1 MWGFIYQA
9 LYRKYRSRTFDE
21 VCGQEQV
28 TETLKAQVA
37 SGRLSHAYLFIGTR
51 GTGKTSCAKILA
63 KAVNCEHPVNGN
75 PCCQC
80 AACRGIDDGTVLD
93 VVEIDAASNNGVD
106 NIRALRDEAIFSPA
120 SVKKRVYIVDE
131 VHMLSIAAFNALL
144 KILEEPP
151 EHLMF
156 ILATTELRKV
166 PATILS
172 RCQRYSF
179 RRLDVEVISK
189 HLDYIASQEGFKLT
203 HEASELL
210 ARLADGGM
218 RDAIS
223 LLDQCSSAPV
233 IDEAT
238 VLEATGLAGN
248 RRVASLLS
256 AVAKH
261 DSAAALDTFA
271 ELWRDGKDP
280 ASLLSDLCSLMRDVL
295 LLSLA
300 PKGGRSL
307 LSGAYD
313 AKTLAAFSRAFTRE
327 ELLRNMQRAQE
338 AIASLKDNPSPRTA
352 VEICLVTLCDPGMG
366 AGIPEL
372 TARISRLEAGTPPP
386 RAPAAP
392 EIEDFDVPAPAPAAP
407 KARAEAR
414 PAPEAKAPRAPEPAP
429 QPEPEPTPE
438 PVPVRE
444 PAPVPEPVPEPEPMP
459 EPGPERAPV
468 PEDGGYIRDEAEPTP
483 EPVGRYFE
491 PAPEETLPDR
501 PDNLPEPPAAN
512 SAADWQALVA
522 ALNGR
527 LRVGAHR
534 LLTDPLQV
542 SGKLAGGKL
551 SITFMNSFAEKQL
564 NTTETLALFRSAAE
578 ALCGGPVELQV
589 YSENGGAKLASRDLE
604 ELQRFK
610 QVKFI

>member
-1 MWGFIYQA
+1 MWGPIYQA

-80 AACRGIDDGTVLD
+80 AACRGIDDGSVMD

-179 RRLDVEVISK
+179 RRLDTEVISK
-189 HLDYIASQEGFKLT
+189 HLDYIAAQEDFKLT

-223 LLDQCSSAPV
+223 LLDQCSNSPV

-256 AVAKH
+256 AIGKRDAG
-261 DSAAALDTFA
+261 AALDIFA
-271 ELWRDGKDP
+271 SIWRDGKDP
-280 ASLLSDLCSLMRDVL
+280 ASLLSDLCALMRDVL
-295 LLSLA
+295 LLDLA
-300 PKGGRSL
+300 PKGGRAL

-313 AKTLAAFSRAFTRE
+313 DKTLRAFARGFTRA
-327 ELLRNMQRAQE
+327 ELLRNMRRAQE
-338 AIASLKDNPSPRTA
+338 ALSSLRDNPSPRTA
-352 VEICLVTLCDPGMG
+352 VEICLVTLCDPGI
-366 AGIPEL
+366 AADLPEL
-372 TARISRLEAGTPPP
+372 DARVSRLEHGAPPP
-386 RAPAAP
+386 RAPSLEP
-392 EIEDFDVPAPAPAAP
+392 EPEPEPERQPEPVPE
-407 KARAEAR
+407 RE
-414 PAPEAKAPRAPEPAP
+414 PEPIPAPEPAP
-429 QPEPEPTPE
+429 VFEPKPISMPEPIPE
-438 PVPVRE
+438 PDPE
-444 PAPVPEPVPEPEPMP
+444 PAP
-459 EPGPERAPV
+459 APIT
-468 PEDGGYIRDEAEPTP
+468 ESEGDSYIRDEAEPTP

-491 PAPEETLPDR
+491 PEPEHALPDR
-501 PDNLPEPPAAN
+501 PDNAPEPGQAPGRAT
-512 SAADWQALVA
+512 WQALVA
-522 ALNGR
+522 ALDGR
-527 LRVGAHR
+527 LRIGTYR
-534 LLTDPLQV
+534 LLSDPLQV
-542 SGKLAGGKL
+542 TGEFKGNLL
-551 SITFMNSFAEKQL
+551 RITFMNTFAENQL
-564 NTTETLALFRSAAE
+564 GDPETLSLFRNTAE
-578 ALCGGPVELQV
+578 QLYGGPVELV
-589 YSENGGAKLASRDLE
+589 TGAEDGAGRLASRSLE
-604 ELQRFK
+604 ELRRFK

>member
-1 MWGFIYQA
+1 MQSAVHYFMKGVGLIYQA

-80 AACRGIDDGTVLD
+80 AACRGIDDGTVMD

-223 LLDQCSSAPV
+223 LLDQCSNAPV

-238 VLEATGLAGN
+238 VLEATGLAGT
-248 RRVASLLS
+248 RRVAGLLS
-256 AVAKH
+256 SIAKR
-261 DSAAALDTFA
+261 DSGAALETFA
-271 ELWRDGKDP
+271 ALWRDGKDP
-280 ASLLSDLCSLMRDVL
+280 ASLLSDLCALMRDVL
-295 LLSLA
+295 LLGLA
-300 PKGGRSL
+300 PKGGRAL

-313 AKTLAAFSRAFTRE
+313 NKTLAAFSRAFTKE
-327 ELLRNMQRAQE
+327 ELLRNMQRVQE
-338 AIASLKDNPSPRTA
+338 ALASLRDNPSPRTA
-352 VEICLVTLCDPGMG
+352 VEICLVSLCDPGLGTGM
-366 AGIPEL
+366 PEL
-372 TARISRLEAGTPPP
+372 LARISRLEAGTPPP
-386 RAPAAP
+386 RAPSP
-392 EIEDFDVPAPAPAAP
+392 EIEL
-407 KARAEAR
+407 
-414 PAPEAKAPRAPEPAP
+414 
-429 QPEPEPTPE
+429 
-438 PVPVRE
+438 
-444 PAPVPEPVPEPEPMP
+444 PVPEPEAAEAPPPGPGPVTDTEREP
-459 EPGPERAPV
+459 EPEQSAEPEPETEPV
-468 PEDGGYIRDEAEPTP
+468 SGGYIRDEAEPIP

-491 PAPEETLPDR
+491 PEPAETLPDK
-501 PDNLPEPPAAN
+501 PDNAPDPPAAPIPR
-512 SAADWQALVA
+512 SGADWQALVA
-522 ALNGR
+522 ALDGHM
-527 LRVGAHR
+527 RVGAHR
-534 LLTDPLQV
+534 LLSDPLQV
-542 SGKLAGGKL
+542 VGELSGGRLNL
-551 SITFMNSFAEKQL
+551 TFMNGFAEKQL
-564 NTTETLALFRSAAE
+564 NTTETLALFRTTAE
-578 ALCGGPVELQV
+578 ALCGGPVELNIL
-589 YSENGGAKLASRDLE
+589 SEDGGAKLASRDLE

>member
-1 MWGFIYQA
+1 MYQV
-9 LYRKYRSRTFDE
+9 LYRKWRPQVFSD
-21 VCGQEQV
+21 VSGQPHV
-28 TETLKAQVA
+28 TETLKNEIRT
-37 SGRLSHAYLFIGTR
+37 GRLAHAYLFTGSR
-51 GTGKTSCAKILA
+51 GTGKTTCAKILA
-63 KAVNCEHPVNGN
+63 KAANCQHPHDGD
-75 PCCQC
+75 PCNECDI
-80 AACRGIDDGTVLD
+80 CRGIDDSSIMD

-179 RRLDVEVISK
+179 RRLDAEVISK
-189 HLDYIASQEGFKLT
+189 HLEYIASQEGFQLT
-203 HEASELL
+203 HEAAELL

-223 LLDQCSSAPV
+223 LLDQCSSSPV
-233 IDEAT
+233 IDEAA

-256 AVAKH
+256 AIAKH
-261 DSAAALDTFA
+261 DSAAALDIFA

-280 ASLLSDLCSLMRDVL
+280 ASLLSDLCALMRDVL
-295 LLSLA
+295 LLGLA
-300 PKGGRSL
+300 PKGGRAL

-313 AKTLAAFSRAFTRE
+313 AKTLAVFSRAFTRE

-338 AIASLKDNPSPRTA
+338 AIVSLKDNPSPRTA

-366 AGIPEL
+366 AGMPEL
-372 TARISRLEAGTPPP
+372 MARISRLEAGTPPP
-386 RAPAAP
+386 RAPAMP
-392 EIEDFDVPAPAPAAP
+392 EDFYVPEPEPVCEPEP
-407 KARAEAR
+407 KPVRASSPSPVWLPEPEPEPLPEPER
-414 PAPEAKAPRAPEPAP
+414 VPEAADVGYIRDEA
-429 QPEPEPTPE
+429 EPTPE
-438 PVPVRE
+438 PEGRYFE
-444 PAPVPEPVPEPEPMP
+444 PA
-459 EPGPERAPV
+459 

-483 EPVGRYFE
+483 EPEGRYFE

-501 PDNLPEPPAAN
+501 PDNIPEPPAAVN
-512 SAADWQALVA
+512 GAADWRSLVA
-522 ALNGR
+522 ALDGR
-527 LRVGAHR
+527 LRVGTYR

-542 SGKLAGGKL
+542 TGELSGGKL
-551 SITFMNSFAEKQL
+551 NITFMNSFAEKQL

-578 ALCGGPVELQV
+578 TLCGAPVELNIL
-589 YSENGGAKLASRDLE
+589 SENGGAKLASRDLE

>member
-179 RRLDVEVISK
+179 RRLDVEVISR

-248 RRVASLLS
+248 RRVASILS

-280 ASLLSDLCSLMRDVL
+280 ASLLSDLCALMRDVL
-295 LLSLA
+295 LLGLA

-313 AKTLAAFSRAFTRE
+313 TKTLAAFSRAFTRE

-338 AIASLKDNPSPRTA
+338 AIVSLKDNPSPRTA
-352 VEICLVTLCDPGMG
+352 VEICLVSLCDPGMG
-366 AGIPEL
+366 AGLPEL
-372 TARISRLEAGTPPP
+372 IARISRLEAGAPPP
-386 RAPAAP
+386 RAPAMP
-392 EIEDFDVPAPAPAAP
+392 EPEDLDLPAPPAP

-414 PAPEAKAPRAPEPAP
+414 PAPEAKAAREPEPAP
-429 QPEPEPTPE
+429 
-438 PVPVRE
+438 
-444 PAPVPEPVPEPEPMP
+444 APEPEPMP
-459 EPGPERAPV
+459 EPGPIQEPVSAPG

-491 PAPEETLPDR
+491 PEPPETLPDR
-501 PDNLPEPPAAN
+501 PDNLPEPPAADGG
-512 SAADWQALVA
+512 ADWSALVA
-522 ALNGR
+522 ALKGR

-542 SGKLAGGKL
+542 NGKLAGGRL
-551 SITFMNSFAEKQL
+551 SITFMNGFAEKQL

-578 ALCGGPVELQV
+578 ALCGGPVELEV
-589 YSENGGAKLASRDLE
+589 RSEDGGAKLASRDLE

>member
-1 MWGFIYQA
+1 MWGSIYQA

-189 HLDYIASQEGFKLT
+189 RLEYIASQEGFKLT

-248 RRVASLLS
+248 RRVASILS

-280 ASLLSDLCSLMRDVL
+280 ASLLSDLCALMRDVL

-313 AKTLAAFSRAFTRE
+313 TKTLAAFSRAFTRE

-352 VEICLVTLCDPGMG
+352 VEICLVSLCDPGMG

-372 TARISRLEAGTPPP
+372 IVRISRLEAGTPPP
-386 RAPAAP
+386 RAPAMP
-392 EIEDFDVPAPAPAAP
+392 EMEDLDVPAPPAP
-407 KARAEAR
+407 KACAEAK
-414 PAPEAKAPRAPEPAP
+414 PAPETKAAREPAP
-429 QPEPEPTPE
+429 APMPEPEPISE
-438 PVPVRE
+438 
-444 PAPVPEPVPEPEPMP
+444 PEPVPEPETTP
-459 EPGPERAPV
+459 EPEPEPVPEAVSAPE

-491 PAPEETLPDR
+491 PEPPETLPDR

-512 SAADWQALVA
+512 SSADWRALVA
-522 ALNGR
+522 ALDGR

-542 SGKLAGGKL
+542 NGELSGGKL
-551 SITFMNSFAEKQL
+551 SITFMNGFAEKQL
-564 NTTETLALFRSAAE
+564 NTTETLALFRSTAE

-589 YSENGGAKLASRDLE
+589 FSENGGAKLASRDLE

>member
-1 MWGFIYQA
+1 MWGSIYQA

-189 HLDYIASQEGFKLT
+189 HLEYIASQEGFKLT

-248 RRVASLLS
+248 RRVASILS

-280 ASLLSDLCSLMRDVL
+280 ASLLSDLCALMRDVL

-313 AKTLAAFSRAFTRE
+313 TKTLAAFSRAFTRE

-352 VEICLVTLCDPGMG
+352 VEICLVSLCDPGMG

-372 TARISRLEAGTPPP
+372 IARISRLEAGTPPP
-386 RAPAAP
+386 RAPAMP
-392 EIEDFDVPAPAPAAP
+392 EMEDLDVPAPPAP
-407 KARAEAR
+407 KARAEAK
-414 PAPEAKAPRAPEPAP
+414 PAPETKA
-429 QPEPEPTPE
+429 
-438 PVPVRE
+438 VRE
-444 PAPVPEPVPEPEPMP
+444 PAPAPMPEPEPISEPEPVPEPETTP
-459 EPGPERAPV
+459 EPEPEPVPEAVSAPE

-491 PAPEETLPDR
+491 PEPPETLPDR

-512 SAADWQALVA
+512 SSADWRALVA
-522 ALNGR
+522 ALDGR

-542 SGKLAGGKL
+542 NGELAGGKL
-551 SITFMNSFAEKQL
+551 SITFMNGFAEKQL
-564 NTTETLALFRSAAE
+564 NTTETLALFRSTAE

-589 YSENGGAKLASRDLE
+589 FSENGGAKLASRDLE

>member
-1 MWGFIYQA
+1 MSYTA
-9 LYRKYRSRTFDE
+9 LYRKFRPTEFED
-21 VCGQEQV
+21 VKGQDHIV
-28 TETLKAQVA
+28 TTLKHQIAA
-37 SGRLSHAYLFIGTR
+37 DRIGHAYLFCGTR
-51 GTGKTSCAKILA
+51 GTGKTTVAKIFA
-63 KAVNCEHPVNGN
+63 KAVNCEHPVEGS
-75 PCCQC
+75 PCGE
-80 AACRGIDDGTVLD
+80 CRMCRAIASGASMNVI
-93 VVEIDAASNNGVD
+93 EIDAASNNGVD

-179 RRLDVEVISK
+179 RRLDAEVISK
-189 HLDYIASQEGFKLT
+189 HLEYIASQEGFQLT
-203 HEASELL
+203 HEAAELL

-223 LLDQCSSAPV
+223 LLDQCSSSPV
-233 IDEAT
+233 IDEAA

-256 AVAKH
+256 AIAKH
-261 DSAAALDTFA
+261 DSAAALDIFA

-280 ASLLSDLCSLMRDVL
+280 ASLLSDLCALMRDVL
-295 LLSLA
+295 LLGLA
-300 PKGGRSL
+300 PKGGRAL

-313 AKTLAAFSRAFTRE
+313 AKTLAVFSRAFTRE

-338 AIASLKDNPSPRTA
+338 AIVSLKDNPSPRTA

-366 AGIPEL
+366 AGMPEL
-372 TARISRLEAGTPPP
+372 MARISRLEAGTPPP
-386 RAPAAP
+386 RAPAMP
-392 EIEDFDVPAPAPAAP
+392 EDFYVPEPEPVCEPEP
-407 KARAEAR
+407 KPVRASSPSPVWLPEPEPEPLPEPER
-414 PAPEAKAPRAPEPAP
+414 VPEAADVGYIRDEA
-429 QPEPEPTPE
+429 EPTPE
-438 PVPVRE
+438 PEGRYFE
-444 PAPVPEPVPEPEPMP
+444 PA
-459 EPGPERAPV
+459 

-483 EPVGRYFE
+483 EPEGRYFE

-501 PDNLPEPPAAN
+501 PDNIPEPPAAVN
-512 SAADWQALVA
+512 GAADWRSLVA
-522 ALNGR
+522 ALDGR
-527 LRVGAHR
+527 LRVGTYR

-542 SGKLAGGKL
+542 TGELSGGKL
-551 SITFMNSFAEKQL
+551 NITFMNSFAEKQL

-578 ALCGGPVELQV
+578 TLCGAPVELNIL
-589 YSENGGAKLASRDLE
+589 SENGGAKLASRDLE

>member
-1 MWGFIYQA
+1 MWGSIYQA

-189 HLDYIASQEGFKLT
+189 HLEYIASQEGFKLT
-203 HEASELL
+203 HEAAELL

-248 RRVASLLS
+248 RRVASILS

-280 ASLLSDLCSLMRDVL
+280 ASLLSDLCALMRDVL

-313 AKTLAAFSRAFTRE
+313 TKTLAAFSRAFTRE

-352 VEICLVTLCDPGMG
+352 VEICLVSLCDPGMG

-372 TARISRLEAGTPPP
+372 IARISRLEAGTPPP
-386 RAPAAP
+386 RAPAMP
-392 EIEDFDVPAPAPAAP
+392 EMEDLDVPAPPAP
-407 KARAEAR
+407 KARAEAK
-414 PAPEAKAPRAPEPAP
+414 PAPETKA
-429 QPEPEPTPE
+429 
-438 PVPVRE
+438 VRE
-444 PAPVPEPVPEPEPMP
+444 PAPAPMPEPEPISEPEPVPEPETTP
-459 EPGPERAPV
+459 EPEPEPVPEAVSAPE

-491 PAPEETLPDR
+491 PEPPETLPDR

-512 SAADWQALVA
+512 SSADWRALVA
-522 ALNGR
+522 ALDGR

-542 SGKLAGGKL
+542 NGELAGGKL
-551 SITFMNSFAEKQL
+551 SITFMNGFAEKQL
-564 NTTETLALFRSAAE
+564 NTTETLALFRSTAE

-589 YSENGGAKLASRDLE
+589 FSENGGAKLASRDLE

>member
-1 MWGFIYQA
+1 MWGSIYQA

-248 RRVASLLS
+248 RRVASILS

-280 ASLLSDLCSLMRDVL
+280 ASLLSDLCALMRDVL
-295 LLSLA
+295 LLGLA

-313 AKTLAAFSRAFTRE
+313 TKTLAAFSRAFTRE

-338 AIASLKDNPSPRTA
+338 AIVSLKDNPSPRTA
-352 VEICLVTLCDPGMG
+352 VEICLVSLCDPGMG
-366 AGIPEL
+366 AGLPEL
-372 TARISRLEAGTPPP
+372 IARISRLEAGAPPA

-392 EIEDFDVPAPAPAAP
+392 EPEDLDLPAPPAP
-407 KARAEAR
+407 KARAEAK
-414 PAPEAKAPRAPEPAP
+414 PAPEAKAAREPEPAP
-429 QPEPEPTPE
+429 APEPTPE
-438 PVPVRE
+438 PGPVPE
-444 PAPVPEPVPEPEPMP
+444 LKTTPEPEPVPEPVSATEP
-459 EPGPERAPV
+459 E
-468 PEDGGYIRDEAEPTP
+468 GGYIRDEAEPTP

-491 PAPEETLPDR
+491 PEPPETLPDR
-501 PDNLPEPPAAN
+501 PDNLPEPPAADGG
-512 SAADWQALVA
+512 ADWSALVA
-522 ALNGR
+522 ALKGR

-542 SGKLAGGKL
+542 SGKLAGGRL
-551 SITFMNSFAEKQL
+551 SITFMNGFAEKQL

-578 ALCGGPVELQV
+578 ALCGGPVELEV
-589 YSENGGAKLASRDLE
+589 RSEDGGAKLASRDLE